1 MYLWN
6 RWIFYKYLHNWWFL
20 QMHQYHLL
28 DFYDMSLCECVWF
41 FFGRVFF
48 FFFSQFTLPYC
59 MYAYSVG
66 GYFTCTCM
74 EGEVLH
80 VSAVEGVAFT
90 CLYLDMCG
98 NALFYWFYMFL
109 PNNRWLF
116 CLYEV
121 VQTLWV
127 AVLHACYSQSLFWRP
142 PEK

>member
-1 MYLWN
+1 
-6 RWIFYKYLHNWWFL
+6 
-20 QMHQYHLL
+20 
-28 DFYDMSLCECVWF
+28 
-41 FFGRVFF
+41 
-48 FFFSQFTLPYC
+48 

-66 GYFTCTCM
+66 GYFTFTCM

-98 NALFYWFYMFL
+98 NALFYWFYMLL

-121 VQTLWV
+121 VQTLRWLFYMHV
-127 AVLHACYSQSLFWRP
+127 TVKVFSEGHLKNGRQEECFCLVFRVVLQ
-142 PEK
+142 EE